1 MKKCPYCAEDIQDQA
16 TVCRHCKKSL
26 VPASAQP
33 AVAAALPHM
42 PSQSAG
48 IKKILKISA
57 IVLLVILTPFL
68 WYLTIPGAGIWFLW
82 KKTKFTAKT
91 NTIATVAIVLVFA
104 VLKISTAYAGRAP
117 SLTITEPASGYTVQA
132 KTVSVKGKVNPAG
145 SMLLINNK
153 RVTVQKDGSFDYQTP
168 VPNEGRNQI
177 NITATNGGKKTTN
190 TLSVKRIF
198 TEEEKT
204 AKTQADAEAAAK
216 AKVDQEAQAKA
227 KAEADAKTKAVL
239 SKMGSDYDDIK
250 KTTTYYDK
258 GFPPSYWQSV
268 VMLLIDKPDNGQPTL
283 WMKVTYHGDDWLFVN
298 KYIFN
303 IDGVNYNYIPLSVSR
318 DNNSTVWETSVTL
331 VGDDEMKIINAV
343 LAGTKTKMRY
353 EGDKYYKDRDIT
365 AAEKTAMQNVLATYA
380 ALKNNQ

>member
-1 MKKCPYCAEDIQDQA
+1 MKKCPFCAEDIQDQA

-33 AVAAALPHM
+33 AVAAALPHL

-57 IVLLVILTPFL
+57 IAILVILTPFL

-117 SLTITEPASGYTVQA
+117 SLTITEPASDYTFQA
-132 KTVSVKGKVNPAG
+132 KTVSVKGKVDPAG
-145 SMLLINNK
+145 SVLLINDK
-153 RVTVQKDGSFDYQTP
+153 RVTVQKDGSFDYQAP

-198 TEEEKT
+198 TEEEKA
-204 AKTQADAEAAAK
+204 AKAQADADAAAK
-216 AKVDQEAQAKA
+216 AKADQEAQSKA
-227 KAEADAKTKAVL
+227 KAEADAQTKVVL
-239 SKMGSDYDDIK
+239 AKVTADYDDIK
-250 KTTTYYDK
+250 KTTYYYDK
-258 GFPPSYWQSV
+258 TITLGYFQSD
-268 VMLLIDKPDNGQPTL
+268 VMLFIQKPDNDQPAL
-283 WMKVTYHGDDWLFVN
+283 FMKVQYHSDNWLFVHD
-298 KYIFN
+298 YIFS
-303 IDGVNYNYIPLSVSR
+303 IDGTNYNYIPASVSR
-318 DNNSTVWETSVTL
+318 DNNSTVWETSLSL
-331 VGDDEMKIINAV
+331 VGDDEMKIINAI
-343 LAGTKTKMRY
+343 LAGAKTKMRY
-353 EGDKYYKDRDIT
+353 EGDKGYKDRDIT
-365 AAEKTAMQNVLATYA
+365 QAEKTPMQNVLAAYA
-380 ALKNNQ
+380 ALKVNP